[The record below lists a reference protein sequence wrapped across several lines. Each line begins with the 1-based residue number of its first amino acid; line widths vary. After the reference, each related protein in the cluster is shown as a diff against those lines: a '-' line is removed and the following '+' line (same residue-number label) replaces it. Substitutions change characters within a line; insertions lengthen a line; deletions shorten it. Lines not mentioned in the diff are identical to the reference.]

1 MTTDRE
7 YRLLVLHRTGWSAY
21 GHSAPNCTF
30 STSGYG
36 DPKPEDLARLLPGYR
51 VVDEREVIE
60 RDPGAVF
67 ASPMVDTRLKGGE
80 CRRFSDLKGDRE
92 IRGTILD
99 AFSAADPVGAAVAS
113 LAKVAEKAPQFS
125 GMDLVSVG
133 GYIAWWRARGARIGA
148 VVGGS
153 IRWED

>member
-1 MTTDRE
+1 MTTGKE
-7 YRLLVLHRTGWSAY
+7 YRLLVLHRSGWSAY
-21 GHSAPNCTF
+21 GHRAPNCTF
-30 STSGYG
+30 SVSGYG
-36 DPKPEDLARLLPGYR
+36 EPKPEDLARLLPGYR

-80 CRRFSDLKGDRE
+80 CRRFCDLQGDPE
-92 IRGTILD
+92 VRGAILE
-99 AFSAADPVGAAVAS
+99 AFGADPVGAAVAS
-113 LAKVAEKAPQFS
+113 IARVAEKVPHFS
-125 GMDLVSVG
+125 GMDRVAVG
-133 GYIAWWRARGARIGA
+133 DYVAWWRARGARIGA